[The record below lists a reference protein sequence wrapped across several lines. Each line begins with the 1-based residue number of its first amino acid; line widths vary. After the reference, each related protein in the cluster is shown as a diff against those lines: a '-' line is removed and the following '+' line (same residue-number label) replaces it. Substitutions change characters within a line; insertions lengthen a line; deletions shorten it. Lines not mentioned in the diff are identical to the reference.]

1 MRGRGLVVGLLV
13 AALVVSVL
21 LTGCRG
27 VQSEPL
33 LDPLDLK
40 SWQCGPWVHV
50 THEGDVVCNDD

>member
-1 MRGRGLVVGLLV
+1 MRGRVLVVGLLV

-27 VQSEPL
+27 VKSEPL

-50 THEGDVVCNDD
+50 THEGDVV